1 MDDIR
6 LLGRAVHWLRYF
18 GPIPVLLVLLP
29 LVDFQLNLGPP
40 HPRGTPI
47 LTSLVVFAAML
58 LVFRSAVPS
67 AQPGLGVVRGRPMRA
82 GAHVVFTTLISCASA
97 AGYIALSGF
106 FIAERV
112 VAGETQRAVLGFWL
126 RPDLEEQVQD
136 DTKREIARQEKER
149 NPVASLEAPDLFVRP
164 APDPR
169 SVVPAKTE
177 EDIRQEAVEE
187 LVARTGDPSTP
198 YTAWSRGIMALA
210 LLGLWELTFAGVA
223 AAIALLA
230 PMPGTAKA
238 R

>member
-1 MDDIR
+1 MGETR
-6 LLGRAVHWLRYF
+6 LLGGAVHWLRYF
-18 GPIPVLLVLLP
+18 GPIPALLVLLP

-40 HPRGTPI
+40 HPWGTPI
-47 LTSLVVFAAML
+47 LTSVVVFAAML
-58 LVFRSAVPS
+58 LVFRSGVP
-67 AQPGLGVVRGRPMRA
+67 GR
-82 GAHVVFTTLISCASA
+82 AHANVVFTMLISCASA
-97 AGYIALSGF
+97 TGYIALSGF
-106 FIAERV
+106 FIADRV

-169 SVVPAKTE
+169 SWVPAKTE
-177 EDIRQEAVEE
+177 EDVRQEAVDE

-210 LLGLWELTFAGVA
+210 LLALWELTFAGVA